1 MFVWHAIPIIDGTN
15 GRGDD
20 MNLKRAIGVLI
31 VAGMAFPGIAVPQD
45 NNTDLSTHMATG
57 CLRKGAIARNYALT
71 DEDGKTWNLRSKTV
85 PLGRHAGHTVT
96 VTGTIPAD
104 SKGSGE
110 TAPQNDLLV
119 TKVDEVRDNC
129 KQP

>member
-1 MFVWHAIPIIDGTN
+1 
-15 GRGDD
+15 
-20 MNLKRAIGVLI
+20 MNLKRAIGMLI
-31 VAGMAFPGIAVPQD
+31 VVGMAFPGIAVTQD
-45 NNTDLSTHMATG
+45 TSTDLSTHMATG
-57 CLRKGAIARNYALT
+57 CLRKDATAGNYSLT
-71 DEDGKTWNLRSKTV
+71 DENGKTWNLRSDTV
-85 PLGRHAGHTVT
+85 PLGPHAGHTVT

-110 TAPQNDLLV
+110 TAPQNHLLV